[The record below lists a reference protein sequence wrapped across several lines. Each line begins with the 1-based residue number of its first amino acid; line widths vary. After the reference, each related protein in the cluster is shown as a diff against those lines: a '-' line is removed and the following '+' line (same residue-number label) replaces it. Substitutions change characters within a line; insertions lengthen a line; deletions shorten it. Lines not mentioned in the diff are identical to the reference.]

1 MLFFDKKP
9 AAEKSW
15 AQRLWVYDFRTN
27 VHFALKQNPLRRPD
41 PDDFVTPYLSGKDRA
56 ERVKSELWRSFSY
69 DELVARDE
77 AKLDITWLLDE
88 SLEDADNLPA
98 PRSSLPRSSRT

>member
-27 VHFALKQNPLRRPD
+27 VHFALKQYPLAAQ
-41 PDDFVTPYLSGKDRA
+41 TPTTS
-56 ERVKSELWRSFSY
+56 
-69 DELVARDE
+69 
-77 AKLDITWLLDE
+77 
-88 SLEDADNLPA
+88 
-98 PRSSLPRSSRT
+98 

>member
-9 AAEKSW
+9 AAEKSR

-27 VHFALKQNPLRRPD
+27 VHFALEQNPLRRPD

-56 ERVKSELWRSFSY
+56 ERVKSTGACRRRSMDPSGH
-69 DELVARDE
+69 
-77 AKLDITWLLDE
+77 
-88 SLEDADNLPA
+88 
-98 PRSSLPRSSRT
+98 SSALSSA